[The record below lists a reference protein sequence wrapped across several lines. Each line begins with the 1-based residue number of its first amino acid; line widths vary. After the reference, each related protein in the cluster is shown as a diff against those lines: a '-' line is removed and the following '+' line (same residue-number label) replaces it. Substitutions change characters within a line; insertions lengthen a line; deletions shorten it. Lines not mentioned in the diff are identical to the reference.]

1 MNNPYITPGRVRA
14 ALNAV
19 DVRPNRELGQN
30 FLVDPGALAEIV
42 GAAELAPDDTVL
54 EVGPGLGVLTWE
66 LVQHAGRVIAVEL
79 DKRLAERLRDEFRDT
94 ANLQVIQADVMKFRP
109 VDVAGDQPY
118 KVVANLP
125 YQITSAIIRY
135 FLEVQPAPEL
145 LVIMVQWE
153 VAQRIIAQPPDM
165 SVLAHSVQLYAEP
178 ELVARVPASSFVP
191 SPKVNSAVLR
201 LRRRPAPAVA
211 VDDIDAL
218 FRTIKAGFLQ
228 ARKKLS
234 NALPAG
240 LSGMGIRAD
249 KQETVAALR
258 RAGVDP
264 DRRAETLTLAEWAA
278 VYHELGENEVTQR
291 RKDAKD

>member
-1 MNNPYITPGRVRA
+1 M
-14 ALNAV
+14 
-19 DVRPNRELGQN
+19 
-30 FLVDPGALAEIV
+30 
-42 GAAELAPDDTVL
+42 
-54 EVGPGLGVLTWE
+54 
-66 LVQHAGRVIAVEL
+66 
-79 DKRLAERLRDEFRDT
+79 
-94 ANLQVIQADVMKFRP
+94 
-109 VDVAGDQPY
+109 
-118 KVVANLP
+118 P

-165 SVLAHSVQLYAEP
+165 SVLAHSVELYAEP
-178 ELVARVPASSFVP
+178 ELVARCRRARLFRR
-191 SPKVNSAVLR
+191 PKSNSAVLR

-249 KQETVAALR
+249 KQEAVAALR

-278 VYHELGENEVTQR
+278 VYHGAGENRTQR
-291 RKDAKD
+291 RKGAKDNDSYVVHRKQFSVIMYEHCRDA